1 MQKFGFLDDFKQILI
16 FVHIFK
22 VRFGEPIS
30 GYRSNIRKD
39 NDPLPVLAGTQEDFL
54 GLRRGE
60 KGHLAFLLRQSWL
73 SIGPCSLQ
81 KEKMHL

>member
-1 MQKFGFLDDFKQILI
+1 MMNRKPHQKRNSVG
-16 FVHIFK
+16 
-22 VRFGEPIS
+22 PT
-30 GYRSNIRKD
+30 YRYRDIGRTLEKTMTHYV
-39 NDPLPVLAGTQEDFL
+39 PVLAGTQEDFL

-60 KGHLAFLLRQSWL
+60 KDHLAFLLRQSRL